1 MEIMEEIKEN
11 SARFFIEEKNECVA
25 ELSCKFRDKTTLL
38 ITHTE
43 VNDSL
48 GGKGIGEQLVSAA
61 VNYARQNGYVVK
73 ATCSYANAVPG
84 KTVEYADVYVAEK
97 NHR

>member
-11 SARFFIEEKNECVA
+11 SARFFIEENDKCVA
-25 ELSCKFRDKTTLL
+25 ELICKLDDKTRLL

-48 GGKGIGEQLVSAA
+48 GGKGIGKQLLSAA
-61 VNYARQNGYVVK
+61 VNYARLNGYVVK
-73 ATCSYANAVPG
+73 ATCSYAIAVLD

>member
-11 SARFFIEEKNECVA
+11 SARFFIGENNQCVA
-25 ELSCKFRDKTTLL
+25 ELICKLPDKTTLL

-48 GGKGIGEQLVSAA
+48 GGKGIGKQLVSAA
-61 VNYARQNGYVVK
+61 VNYAKQNAYVVK
-73 ATCSYANAVPG
+73 ATCSYANAVLD
-84 KTVEYADVYVAEK
+84 KTLKYADVNVAEK

>member
-1 MEIMEEIKEN
+1 MEIMEEIKESN
-11 SARFFIEEKNECVA
+11 ARFFIEENNQCVA
-25 ELSCKFRDKTTLL
+25 ELICKLPDKTSLL

-48 GGKGIGEQLVSAA
+48 GGKGIGKQLVSAA

-73 ATCSYANAVPG
+73 ATCSYANAVLD
-84 KTVEYADVYVAEK
+84 KTVEYADVYMAEK